1 VGLRRHT
8 LAPDDILFSSFVADE
23 IRVCLF
29 PAGLPTAA
37 INKAD
42 CFCIRADTRFC
53 NPKFLVLRLASP
65 ATYAALEDTVHGATR
80 PRISLTQLRAFR
92 FDLPS
97 VGEQVEIVNRIES
110 AFAWIDRLGL
120 EITSARKL
128 MDHLDQAVLAKA
140 FRGELVPQDPSD
152 EPGSAL
158 LERIRAERS
167 LLPRERRGTRTRA

>member
-1 VGLRRHT
+1 
-8 LAPDDILFSSFVADE
+8 
-23 IRVCLF
+23 
-29 PAGLPTAA
+29 
-37 INKAD
+37 
-42 CFCIRADTRFC
+42 
-53 NPKFLVLRLASP
+53 
-65 ATYAALEDTVHGATR
+65 
-80 PRISLTQLRAFR
+80 LTQLRAFR